1 MKFWKGIHN
10 TKGILDYIHSDL
22 WGSVR
27 VTSMGGG
34 RKIKK
39 LRNQVELEVEPL
51 EVESQIKDTEAGRQ
65 PQEPEFTEDEESMD
79 EYSIARDRLR
89 RVTRLPVRFRL
100 NDIISFAPTV
110 VEDIIDFEPR
120 NYKEAMG
127 NKDSTEWSKAMEEE
141 MNSLKKNQTWMLVH
155 KPKR

>member
-1 MKFWKGIHN
+1 
-10 TKGILDYIHSDL
+10 
-22 WGSVR
+22 
-27 VTSMGGG
+27 MGGG

-39 LRNQVELEVEPL
+39 LRNQVELEMEPL
-51 EVESQIKDTEAGRQ
+51 EVESQIKDTKAGRQ
-65 PQEPEFTEDEESMD
+65 PQEPEFTEDEESVD

-89 RVTRLPVRFRL
+89 RVTRLLVRFRL

-110 VEDIIDFEPR
+110 VEDIIDSEPR

-127 NKDSTEWSKAMEEE
+127 NKDSTEWSKAMEAE